1 MTKRRV
7 RRFISTCPPFF
18 VSRHAAISEAARAYF
33 GSASCLSPKRLAVIL
48 EAPRAYFGSAS
59 CLSPKRLVVISEA
72 PCGYFAL
79 CRGFGGHFIINNDV
93 NVCLIAF
100 V

>member
-1 MTKRRV
+1 MTNRRV

-18 VSRHAAISEAARAYF
+18 VSRHVAISEAARAYRR
-33 GSASCLSPKRLAVIL
+33 SALRLFWKRLAVI
-48 EAPRAYFGSAS
+48 A
-59 CLSPKRLVVISEA
+59 EA
-72 PCGYFAL
+72 PCGYFGSAL
-79 CRGFGGHFIINNDV
+79 RLFVLCGGFGGQFIINNDV